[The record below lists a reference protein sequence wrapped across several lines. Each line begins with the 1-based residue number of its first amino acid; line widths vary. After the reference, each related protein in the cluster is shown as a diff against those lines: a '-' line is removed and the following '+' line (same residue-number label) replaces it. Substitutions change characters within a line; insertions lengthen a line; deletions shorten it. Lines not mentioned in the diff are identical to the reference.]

1 MVAIS
6 NSRLTFEREFVVNAR
21 RRVLPAVSMFVAYHQ
36 RTDARIAEICTIG
49 ATPATSGIPG
59 AAGGKLMRP
68 AGGMPI
74 ARHIR
79 K

>member
-1 MVAIS
+1 
-6 NSRLTFEREFVVNAR
+6 
-21 RRVLPAVSMFVAYHQ
+21 MFVAYHQ